1 MRAGVFIL
9 FAVVLA
15 VLSLLACDN
24 EAIRRNDE
32 IIRRQE
38 DELAAL
44 RAEQKYQE
52 CRRAFLYFEQA
63 QVARD
68 PREAES
74 RYREGLQICPDDDV
88 AHYELGRILADAGRR
103 GDARDEF
110 ETALKLNP
118 NFVAAREE
126 LDSLNRSEGR

>member
-1 MRAGVFIL
+1 MKTGSLTIL
-9 FAVVLA
+9 SVALA
-15 VLSLLACDN
+15 TVSLLACDN

-38 DELAAL
+38 EELATL
-44 RAEQKYQE
+44 RAEQRYQE

-110 ETALKLNP
+110 EAALRTNP
-118 NFVAAREE
+118 NFTAAREE
-126 LDSLNRSEGR
+126 LDRLNRSEGR

>member
-1 MRAGVFIL
+1 MRAGAFIL

-15 VLSLLACDN
+15 GLSLLGCDN

-38 DELAAL
+38 EELATL
-44 RAEQKYQE
+44 RAEHKYQE

-74 RYREGLQICPDDDV
+74 RYREGLQICPEDDV
-88 AHYELGRILADAGRR
+88 AHYELGRILADTGRR
-103 GDARDEF
+103 GEARDEF
-110 ETALKLNP
+110 EAALKTNP
-118 NFVAAREE
+118 NFTAAREE
-126 LDSLNRSEGR
+126 LDSLNRSERR